1 MWGHSSGLGPRGT
14 KVSKTQVAPWRRWES
29 RGWGGARHRE
39 VKGSVRS
46 SIERLRMPGG
56 GDANKAWG
64 ELGTRLALRPH
75 GPLNSDFIVTSLCLL
90 KACTL
95 HTAVVHQNTK
105 IQREERQGSRF
116 FGLHAQLDNPG
127 SQMDFFGL
135 HSLIRS
141 LWYPYFWCIWET
153 QIICYPKKFQETEH
167 PHHNGGRLGREAVS
181 LMGVPV

>member
-1 MWGHSSGLGPRGT
+1 
-14 KVSKTQVAPWRRWES
+14 
-29 RGWGGARHRE
+29 
-39 VKGSVRS
+39 
-46 SIERLRMPGG
+46 MPGG

-141 LWYPYFWCIWET
+141 L
-153 QIICYPKKFQETEH
+153 
-167 PHHNGGRLGREAVS
+167 
-181 LMGVPV
+181 